1 MYTKAHISGG
11 HVANYDFI
19 SKKIVKK
26 TKNFI
31 VFCWK

>member
-11 HVANYDFI
+11 HVTNHDLI
-19 SKKIVKK
+19 SKKIKK
-26 TKNFI
+26 FI